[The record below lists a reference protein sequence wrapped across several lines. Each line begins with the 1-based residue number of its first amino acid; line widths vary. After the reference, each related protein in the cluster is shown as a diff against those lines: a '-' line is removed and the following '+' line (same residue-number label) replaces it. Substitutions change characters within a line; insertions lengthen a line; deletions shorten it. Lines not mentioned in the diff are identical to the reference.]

1 MFFCMLIYNVHKSVI
16 VINSIETHFSRN
28 VLKSFNKLAVRVLSG
43 YKATRLRLMALTLP
57 LVYKTLHKIYC

>member
-16 VINSIETHFSRN
+16 VINSLKHTFPGMF
-28 VLKSFNKLAVRVLSG
+28 LKSFNKLAVRVLSG
-43 YKATRLRLMALTLP
+43 YKATRLRLVALTLP